1 MPDAKALAQKMATR
15 RKERDSQRNAAS
27 RLAATM
33 QPVYFV
39 PATAPASKPAIA
51 ARAACELLLA
61 RAMTSTAVAVKNA
74 IQMSGAPA
82 AVICQKTT
90 GERRNTRAASQD
102 HGRDAHFRATHE
114 VAAAARTPPRK
125 SKASASLSV
134 PAANPARINRCPWP
148 VRKL

>member
-15 RKERDSQRNAAS
+15 RKECASQRNAAS

-51 ARAACELLLA
+51 AMGACELLPA
-61 RAMTSTAVAVKNA
+61 RAITSTAVAVKNA
-74 IQMSGAPA
+74 SQMSGDPD

-90 GERRNTRAASQD
+90 GERRNTRAASQAQ
-102 HGRDAHFRATHE
+102 GRDTHLRATHDV
-114 VAAAARTPPRK
+114 VAAASAPPRK
-125 SKASASLSV
+125 SKASANLSV